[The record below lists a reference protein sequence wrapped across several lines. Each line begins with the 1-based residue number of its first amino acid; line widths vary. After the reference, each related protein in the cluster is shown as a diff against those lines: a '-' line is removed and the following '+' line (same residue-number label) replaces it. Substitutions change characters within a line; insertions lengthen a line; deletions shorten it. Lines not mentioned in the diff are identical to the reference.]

1 MKVDRPDNSIS
12 LTVLDSRVPRNRV
25 FSRIVGY
32 SRLQRQKPG
41 FFDFVD
47 RPHNSKKALV
57 RFDSQGVD
65 KLQVKVYSVFAS
77 CKARSLQNVENC
89 IVFLYLRLVS
99 VSQMGDRRTSGDR
112 QNPDFLV
119 GVRRL
124 L

>member
-1 MKVDRPDNSIS
+1 MKVDRPDNSKS
-12 LTVLDSRVPRNRV
+12 QTLLDSRAPRNRV

-32 SRLQRQKPG
+32 SRLQPQKPG
-41 FFDFVD
+41 FFDFVAPTTQKGISSD
-47 RPHNSKKALV
+47 LTLIL
-57 RFDSQGVD
+57 VD
-65 KLQVKVYSVFAS
+65 KLQVDVYGEFAS

-89 IVFLYLRLVS
+89 IVFFDMRLVS
-99 VSQMGDRRTSGDR
+99 VSQMGDRRREGDR